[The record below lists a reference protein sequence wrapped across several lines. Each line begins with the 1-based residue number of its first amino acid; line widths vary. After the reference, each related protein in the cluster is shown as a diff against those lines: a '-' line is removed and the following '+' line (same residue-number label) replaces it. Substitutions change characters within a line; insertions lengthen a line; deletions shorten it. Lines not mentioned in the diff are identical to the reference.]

1 MKRSV
6 TLLLLA
12 LFLLNVLGYYGIFMG
27 LQLKNGLDMRASF
40 DNEDYSRNQEVTI
53 KMPLAV
59 PYSTSSEEYVRV
71 DGEFEHKGQ
80 TYRMVKQRL
89 HQDTLYIVCVKDDA
103 SQEMKQALADYVKS
117 FSDKPSSEKG
127 QSKTTQNFIKDYI
140 PTFTA
145 IQSVESGWNKSFTYG
160 NQDVAYESLESSHTS
175 PPPRG

>member
-1 MKRSV
+1 MKRSF
-6 TLLLLA
+6 TLFLLA

-27 LQLKNGLDMRASF
+27 LQFKNGLEMRTSF
-40 DNEDYSRNQEVTI
+40 DNEAYARSQEMTI

-59 PYSTSSEEYVRV
+59 PYSTGSGEYVRV
-71 DGEFEHKGQ
+71 DGEFEHNGQ

-89 HQDTLYIVCVKDDA
+89 QHDTLYIVCVKDNA

-127 QSKTTQNFIKDYI
+127 NSKTIQNFIKDYMS
-140 PTFTA
+140 TFTV
-145 IQSVESGWNKSFTYG
+145 IQSVESGWNTSFTFG
-160 NQDVAYESLESSHTS
+160 SSTPAYQSLEVTHTS